1 MSKIARKPAPIN
13 VVFHFPTS
21 EAGKEEL
28 AVRVA
33 DVHAACV
40 NQRLKS
46 LTCPNYQK
54 LELLDAV
61 ILTVKERAH
70 TQKTLLSP
78 IEPDIST

>member
-1 MSKIARKPAPIN
+1 MQIL
-13 VVFHFPTS
+13 
-21 EAGKEEL
+21 AGAGRSQCL
-28 AVRVA
+28 AG
-33 DVHAACV
+33 V

-70 TQKTLLSP
+70 TPKTLLSP
-78 IEPDIST
+78 TEPDIST